1 MGRYTYE
8 IVPEIFAHDLD
19 GEPLVAVPERFGL
32 VDDSPDRW
40 TKLFQKL
47 EELNQSAKE
56 GEKHKVVFCIRH
68 GQGFHNVAEAKYGTE
83 AWDDHWSKLNGDGE
97 IVWGPDPLLTPTG
110 IEQAKDVRKMWE
122 KEISAGLGL
131 PSKIYSSPLS
141 RALRTCFITFDGLL
155 PVEDSEGESRVLIV
169 EDCRE
174 ENGVHTCDKR
184 NTRSW
189 IQTQFPTY
197 KFEEGFEEEDRLWSR
212 DVRETKKE
220 VGVRAGRVLDRIF
233 DENPTEVF
241 QAITAHNGFI
251 NGVLLTLG
259 RRPYLLPTG
268 GVLPLVLKA
277 TKVN

>member
-1 MGRYTYE
+1 MLQRRSMGLKLGTSESTVYYT
-8 IVPEIFAHDLD
+8 IDRAKSCSRSSRSSDRQPRVF
-19 GEPLVAVPERFGL
+19 
-32 VDDSPDRW
+32 DS
-40 TKLFQKL
+40 
-47 EELNQSAKE
+47 
-56 GEKHKVVFCIRH
+56 
-68 GQGFHNVAEAKYGTE
+68 
-83 AWDDHWSKLNGDGE
+83 HWSKLNGDGE